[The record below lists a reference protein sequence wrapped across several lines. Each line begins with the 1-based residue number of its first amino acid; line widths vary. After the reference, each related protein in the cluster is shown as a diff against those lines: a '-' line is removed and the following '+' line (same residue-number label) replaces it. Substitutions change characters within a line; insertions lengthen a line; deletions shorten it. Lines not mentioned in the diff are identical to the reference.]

1 MRLTEVTAAKRELF
15 SVAQTIGG
23 GGCLQRRCPQGCS
36 SGYSLNQI
44 TLKAMTRFV
53 LVLKDQTK
61 PVFLLTA
68 PLLRVN
74 ISIFLLTSN

>member
-23 GGCLQRRCPQGCS
+23 GGCLQRCPQGCS

-44 TLKAMTRFV
+44 TLKVMTRFV
-53 LVLKDQTK
+53 LVLKDQTE